1 MFENSSN
8 NGHRR
13 STFNF
18 MGWVVKG
25 KESPSRWPPPPFWE
39 KFPKNTVFFGRPPLG
54 KPSFKKKIYF
64 AKKFHKTVI
73 PPPIGVL
80 WKLIL
85 FWGLYFGA
93 FTLYCKKNRG
103 MKSRRPPPLPFV
115 KLFRKIYFF
124 KWWLPLVKMS
134 TKDTSFH
141 SFFAFFSLLEKT
153 ETLDK
158 KGDPHTK
165 KGPL

>member
-25 KESPSRWPPPPFWE
+25 KESPSRWPPPHFGKNSQKIPF
-39 KFPKNTVFFGRPPLG
+39 FFGRPPLG
-54 KPSFKKKIYF
+54 KPSFKKKSILRKSF
-64 AKKFHKTVI
+64 IKRWS
-73 PPPIGVL
+73 PPPVGVL

-85 FWGLYFGA
+85 FWGLCFGA
-93 FTLYCKKNRG
+93 FTLYCKKIEVWNPDD
-103 MKSRRPPPLPFV
+103 PPPSFV
-115 KLFRKIYFF
+115 KLFRKIDFF